1 MGCGLLDDPPLLRFV
16 SALRWIGPYCIF
28 MLYMSEYSDNMHNVR
43 KKTLSLRGYTFK

>member
-1 MGCGLLDDPPLLRFV
+1 MGFGLLDGPPLLRFV

-43 KKTLSLRGYTFK
+43 KKNTIFARIYI